1 MHPPA
6 CPMALSREHNSLTV
20 SNLSLSI
27 IALVEKG
34 LSAPAKVEQV
44 LQINSLQFLKFSLIP
59 VIFVFLLWIPVIITT
74 TIITITII
82 E

>member
-44 LQINSLQFLKFSLIP
+44 LQINSLQFLKFYNNNRIVKEEESVDILKIIGLIN
-59 VIFVFLLWIPVIITT
+59 IMS
-74 TIITITII
+74 

>member
-74 TIITITII
+74 TIIKITII

>member
-1 MHPPA
+1 
-6 CPMALSREHNSLTV
+6 MALSREHNSLTV

-44 LQINSLQFLKFSLIP
+44 LQINSLQFLKFYNNNRIVKEEESVDILKIIGLIN
-59 VIFVFLLWIPVIITT
+59 IMS
-74 TIITITII
+74 